1 MNPAQRPPRLL
12 IASTSEA
19 LTYARALKRM
29 LGPSADA
36 TVWDEGLFAPGEFSL
51 ESLEEHSRE
60 YDGALV
66 IATADDRVISRGRES
81 KAPRD
86 NIVFEFGLF
95 VAVFGRR
102 RALLLVASRE
112 DLKVPTDIAGL
123 TYLPFKARRR
133 PAESLKP
140 VVETLKSRLTTW
152 RGSLLDEDLQS
163 RVDGLLKLSLDD
175 VRETS
180 QITSELGL
188 HVFLV
193 DEQLDPP
200 QLVRV
205 ARVRS
210 SPYSPKVRT
219 FKLAEGIVGTCWQRE
234 EPVFASFL
242 EDHLAKATQAQWVK
256 LDAEARCGMDW
267 DLLQNSRARYK
278 AVGAV
283 PITKVRREAPFVGC
297 VAYNLGRGSTAHPS
311 DLTSARVRRVL
322 NHCAETMAIVL

>member
-1 MNPAQRPPRLL
+1 MSPAQRPPRLL

-29 LGPSADA
+29 LGTSVDA

-51 ESLEEHSRE
+51 ESLEKHSGE

-66 IATADDRVISRGRES
+66 IATADDRVSSRGRES
-81 KAPRD
+81 GAPRD

-102 RALLLVASRE
+102 RALLLVASDD

-123 TYLPFKARRR
+123 TYLPFRVKRR
-133 PAESLKP
+133 PGESLKP
-140 VVETLKSRLTTW
+140 AVATLKSRLAAW
-152 RGSLLDEDLQS
+152 RGTLLDEDLQF

-175 VRETS
+175 VREAS

-193 DEQLDPP
+193 DEQLDPS
-200 QLVRV
+200 QLARV

-219 FKLAEGIVGTCWQRE
+219 FKLTEGVVGTCWQRE
-234 EPVFASFL
+234 EPVFANFTQN
-242 EDHLAKATQAQWVK
+242 HLAKATQPEWVK

-267 DLLQNSRARYK
+267 DLLQSSRARYK
-278 AVGAV
+278 AVGAF
-283 PITKVRREAPFVGC
+283 PIMKVRREAPFIGC
-297 VAYNLGRGSTAHPS
+297 VSYNLGRGSAADPH
-311 DLTSARVRRVL
+311 DLMSTRVRRVL
-322 NHCAETMAIVL
+322 AHCAETMAIIL